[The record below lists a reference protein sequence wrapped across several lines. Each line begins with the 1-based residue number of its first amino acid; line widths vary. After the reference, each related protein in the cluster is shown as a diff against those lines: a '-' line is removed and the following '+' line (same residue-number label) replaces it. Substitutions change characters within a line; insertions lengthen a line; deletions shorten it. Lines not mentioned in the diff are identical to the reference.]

1 MQIIVRDNSRLKAN
15 DIKMRSIG
23 QQLPAVGVLTL
34 PDFGEQTLRVKDG
47 GVPGA
52 LEGKRVGEGRGQA
65 GDQPVGLPWET
76 QQAPIQSLGAL
87 E

>member
-1 MQIIVRDNSRLKAN
+1 MQIIVRDNSGLKAN

-34 PDFGEQTLRVKDG
+34 PDFGEQMLRMVEC
-47 GVPGA
+47 PG
-52 LEGKRVGEGRGQA
+52 LQKERESGEGRGQA
-65 GDQPVGLPWET
+65 GASWWGFLGRPGRL
-76 QQAPIQSLGAL
+76 IQSLGAL

>member
-1 MQIIVRDNSRLKAN
+1 M
-15 DIKMRSIG
+15 
-23 QQLPAVGVLTL
+23 
-34 PDFGEQTLRVKDG
+34 
-47 GVPGA
+47 PGA

-65 GDQPVGLPWET
+65 GDQLVGLPWET

>member
-1 MQIIVRDNSRLKAN
+1 MKIIVRDNSRLKAN

-52 LEGKRVGEGRGQA
+52 LEGKRVGGREGTGWGPA
-65 GDQPVGLPWET
+65 GG
-76 QQAPIQSLGAL
+76 ASLGDPAGPNPVPRGT
-87 E
+87 